1 MVFQRRI
8 GDGTMNIAKIDLNL
22 LVYLDVLL
30 REGSVTKAANQL
42 SITQPAMSNGLKRLR
57 DLFKDPLL
65 VRTSDGMTP
74 TKRALELQ
82 PTIRDVLSKLES
94 SIQPETEFNPETSTR
109 TFRIMASDYAESTLL
124 LELIE
129 ELSYKAPNITLDLIT
144 PSDVTFHDVEQGK
157 VDMAINRFDELP
169 LSFHQKV
176 IWYDQFAC
184 VLNKNN
190 PRSENFNLDNYLSGQ
205 HIWVSKTGFGIG
217 VGIDPNE
224 VQKLGWVDAELT
236 KIGKQR
242 QIRVFTRHYHA
253 ALQLAKTQNLIATL
267 PSRAAKIFK
276 DDPDIVVLPP
286 PFDIPPIAL
295 KMAWSALL
303 QHDAGH
309 IWLRRLIADVS
320 ERMNGS

>member
-1 MVFQRRI
+1 
-8 GDGTMNIAKIDLNL
+8 MNIAKVDLNL

-74 TKRALELQ
+74 TQRALEIQ
-82 PTIRDVLSKLES
+82 PIIRDVLAKLEA
-94 SIQPETEFNPETSTR
+94 SIQPETEFDPATSAR

-124 LELIE
+124 MEVIGK
-129 ELSYKAPNITLDLIT
+129 LSSLAPNITLDVIT
-144 PSDVTFHDVEQGK
+144 PSDVTFHDVEHGK
-157 VDMAINRFDELP
+157 VDMAINRFEELP

-176 IWYDQFAC
+176 VWYDTFSC
-184 VLNKNN
+184 VLKSDH
-190 PRSENFNLDNYLSGQ
+190 PIIGKFNLEQYLHSQ
-205 HIWVSKTGFGIG
+205 HIWVSKTGFGVG
-217 VGIDPNE
+217 VGVDPNE

-236 KIGKQR
+236 KLGKKR
-242 QIRVFTRHYHA
+242 DIRIFTRHYHA
-253 ALQLAKTQNLIATL
+253 ALQLAKAQNLIATL
-267 PSRAAKIFK
+267 PSKAANIFK
-276 DDPDIVVLPP
+276 NDSDVVILEP

-303 QHDAGH
+303 HHDAGH
-309 IWLRRLIADVS
+309 IWLRRLITDVAK
-320 ERMNGS
+320 ELEGQ

>member
-1 MVFQRRI
+1 
-8 GDGTMNIAKIDLNL
+8 MNIAKVDLNL

-30 REGSVTKAANQL
+30 REGSVTRAANQL

-82 PTIRDVLSKLES
+82 PVIRDVLSRLES
-94 SIQPETEFNPETSTR
+94 SIQPETDFDPASSRR
-109 TFRIMASDYAESTLL
+109 TFRIMTSDYAESTLL
-124 LELIE
+124 LGLLSELAVQ
-129 ELSYKAPNITLDLIT
+129 APNITLDLIT

-157 VDMAINRFDELP
+157 VDMAINRFEELP

-176 IWYDQFAC
+176 IWYDTFSC
-184 VLNKNN
+184 VLSADHPLATNWDL
-190 PRSENFNLDNYLSGQ
+190 PGYLESR
-205 HIWVSKTGFGIG
+205 HIWVSKTGFGVG

-236 KIGKQR
+236 KLGKQR
-242 QIRVFTRHYHA
+242 DIRVFTRHYHA
-253 ALQLAKTQNLIATL
+253 ALQMAKTQNLIATL
-267 PSRAAKIFK
+267 PTKAARLFN
-276 DDPDIVVLPP
+276 DDPQVVLKAP

-303 QHDAGH
+303 HHDAGH
-309 IWLRRLIADVS
+309 IWLRRLISDVA
-320 ERMNGS
+320 EQMNQQDPFTG

>member
-1 MVFQRRI
+1 
-8 GDGTMNIAKIDLNL
+8 MNIAKVDLNL

-30 REGSVTKAANQL
+30 REGSVTRAANQL

-82 PTIRDVLSKLES
+82 PVIRDVLSRLES
-94 SIQPETEFNPETSTR
+94 SIQPETDFDPATSKR
-109 TFRIMASDYAESTLL
+109 TFRIMTSDYAESTLL
-124 LELIE
+124 LGLLSELAIQ
-129 ELSYKAPNITLDLIT
+129 APNITLDLIT

-157 VDMAINRFDELP
+157 VDMAINRFEELP

-176 IWYDQFAC
+176 IWYDTFSC
-184 VLNKNN
+184 VLSAEN
-190 PRSENFNLDNYLSGQ
+190 PMAAGQFDLDSYLSAS
-205 HIWVSKTGFGIG
+205 HVWVSKTGFGVG

-236 KIGKQR
+236 KLGKQR
-242 QIRVFTRHYHA
+242 DIRVFTRHYHA
-253 ALQLAKTQNLIATL
+253 ALQIAKTQNLIATL
-267 PSRAAKIFK
+267 PTKAARLFI
-276 DDPDIVVLPP
+276 DDPQVVLKAP

-303 QHDAGH
+303 HHDAGH
-309 IWLRRLIADVS
+309 IWLRRLISDVA
-320 ERMNGS
+320 EQMNHSANK

>member
-1 MVFQRRI
+1 
-8 GDGTMNIAKIDLNL
+8 MNISKIDLNL

-65 VRTSDGMTP
+65 VRTSEGMTP
-74 TKRALELQ
+74 TKRALELR
-82 PTIRDVLSKLES
+82 PVIRDVLSQLET
-94 SIQPETEFNPETSTR
+94 SIQPETDFDPETSTR
-109 TFRIMASDYAESTLL
+109 TFRIMTSDYAESTLL
-124 LELIE
+124 LELIDTINE
-129 ELSYKAPNITLDLIT
+129 QAPHITLDLIT
-144 PSDVTFHDVEQGK
+144 PSDVTFHDVEQGR
-157 VDMAINRFDELP
+157 VDMAINRFDDLP

-176 IWYDQFAC
+176 IWYDNFSCVFAKSNDIA
-184 VLNKNN
+184 NK
-190 PRSENFNLDNYLSGQ
+190 FNLDSYLKAK

-236 KIGKQR
+236 KLGKKR
-242 QIRVFTRHYHA
+242 NIRVFTRHYHA
-253 ALQLAKTQNLIATL
+253 ALQLAKTHNLIATL
-267 PSRAAKIFK
+267 PSRAARIYA
-276 DDPDIVVLPP
+276 DDPELEITAP

-303 QHDAGH
+303 HHDAGH
-309 IWLRRLIADVS
+309 MWLRRLIAEVADN
-320 ERMNGS
+320 MANY

>member
-1 MVFQRRI
+1 
-8 GDGTMNIAKIDLNL
+8 MNIAKVDLNL

-30 REGSVTKAANQL
+30 REGSVTRAANQL

-82 PTIRDVLSKLES
+82 PVVRDVLSKLES
-94 SIQPETEFNPETSTR
+94 SIQPETDFDPLNSVR
-109 TFRIMASDYAESTLL
+109 TFRIMTSDYAESTLL
-124 LELIE
+124 LELVGKLA
-129 ELSYKAPNITLDLIT
+129 ELAPNITLDLIT

-176 IWYDQFAC
+176 VWYDTFSC
-184 VLNKNN
+184 VMSAEHPLV
-190 PRSENFNLDNYLSGQ
+190 ENFDLNGYLNAQ
-205 HIWVSKTGFGIG
+205 HIWVSKTGFGVG

-242 QIRVFTRHYHA
+242 SIRVFTRHYHA
-253 ALQLAKTQNLIATL
+253 ALQIARKQHLIATL
-267 PSRAAKIFK
+267 PSKAAKLFK
-276 DDPDIVVLPP
+276 DDPTVVVKPP

-303 QHDAGH
+303 HHDAGH
-309 IWLRRLIADVS
+309 IWLRRLISDVAN
-320 ERMNGS
+320 EMGAL

>member
-1 MVFQRRI
+1 
-8 GDGTMNIAKIDLNL
+8 MNISKVDLNL

-65 VRTSDGMTP
+65 VRTSEGMTP
-74 TKRALELQ
+74 TQRALELQ
-82 PTIRDVLSKLES
+82 PVIRDVLSKLEA
-94 SIQPETEFNPETSTR
+94 SIQPETEFTPATSTR

-124 LELIE
+124 LELVRTLGQI
-129 ELSYKAPNITLDLIT
+129 APNITLDLIT

-176 IWYDQFAC
+176 VWYDTFAC
-184 VLNKNN
+184 VVSSDN
-190 PRSENFNLDNYLSGQ
+190 PIAKQFTLDNYLKST
-205 HIWVSKTGFGIG
+205 HIWVSKTGFGVG

-224 VQKLGWVDAELT
+224 VQKLGWVDSELN
-236 KIGKQR
+236 KLGKKR
-242 QIRVFTRHYHA
+242 DIRVFTRHYHV

-267 PSRAAKIFK
+267 PRRAAKIFK
-276 DDPDIVVLPP
+276 DDPTVTILEP
-286 PFDIPPIAL
+286 PFDIPPFAL

-309 IWLRRLIADVS
+309 IWLRRLIGEVA
-320 ERMNGS
+320 ERLAENV